1 MFFFFTDYEKKSGEV
16 ITCHFHDGLMAFCDF
31 ARLSRKPKETLEG
44 HYEKERRRDDAE
56 NGVFERGRKV
66 EPACAGND
74 GKPSFGRHFSPLFQ
88 E

>member
-1 MFFFFTDYEKKSGEV
+1 MPISPCHYKTSQLLLQQSFVFTDYEKNSGEV
-16 ITCHFHDGLMAFCDF
+16 IIYHFHDGLMAFCNF

-66 EPACAGND
+66 
-74 GKPSFGRHFSPLFQ
+74 
-88 E
+88 